1 MHMMN
6 NIKRILTML
15 EKAQNRLARQCYH
28 DPKQYPKVFFEIEE
42 CINHI
47 RLWINERNIFQS
59 LEYFYVA
66 LATLIDELGRLISQ
80 LWEICKPKKGKKGI
94 SKTQRDRQQ
103 YRIFHSIRS
112 MLTNITQKVNN
123 SKSNDS
129 TIGIAF
135 EIGMLRSF
143 DQSIIKNVKR
153 KMKDLIS
160 KRGNQTYIFS
170 CNDIEGYQAL
180 VKDNKKF
187 RIEVLDKLDEYAH
200 HTGHK
205 PTCSGHKEYILF
217 GFRKHPRKTIMNGG
231 EQKIFPIRMIQCK
244 KCKQKFSLVPSFL
257 PREKN
262 FGIEIIGHV
271 YRNMYRFNLSIQGVI
286 EDLKIIGKK
295 SVKSKQ
301 TILNWNRWAGSLH
314 PATILTRAG
323 VKGSGYLQEDEG
335 FEKEP
340 NLRTYSVVMVD
351 PKNLLVWHSDYV
363 DHVDEEGLCGSFED
377 FLQKIDFKILG
388 VTKDKWK
395 ASTNALKAV
404 FHRIWIGYCHRHC
417 LKKFRY
423 ALSKYQEQSKCTDQ
437 EVTRLYKKFK
447 KVLKTSTSKVNLEI
461 KLKTLDDDAF
471 SHPLLKK
478 RLAELKDNATHYT
491 AHKNRK
497 GITQTTSIVDN
508 YLKSIKRKLKQIESF
523 RDKEWA
529 SLFFRAHATIR
540 NFVPFLPGAKN
551 HHKSPFE
558 LAGGQTYELPWIQ
571 VMNVHNA
578 FLFNENAF

>member
-1 MHMMN
+1 MIN
-6 NIKRILTML
+6 NIKRTLTML
-15 EKAQNRLARQCYH
+15 WKSLNRLARQCFH
-28 DPKQYPKVFFEIEE
+28 DPKQYPDVFLEIEE
-42 CINHI
+42 CINNI
-47 RLWINERNIFQS
+47 RSWLNEMEIFHS
-59 LEYFYVA
+59 LQYIHVT
-66 LATLIDELGRLISQ
+66 LSSLIDELGGLISQ
-80 LWEICKPKKGKKGI
+80 LWETCKPNKGKKGI
-94 SKTQRDRQQ
+94 SKTQRDRQSF
-103 YRIFHSIRS
+103 RIISSSRS
-112 MLTNITQKVNN
+112 MINSITHKLSSV
-123 SKSNDS
+123 KCDDS
-129 TIGIAF
+129 TISIAL
-135 EIGMLRSF
+135 EIGMLKCF
-143 DQSIIKNVKR
+143 DKSIIKNIKN
-153 KMKDLIS
+153 KTKSLIS
-160 KRGNQTYIFS
+160 KRGNQTYIFPYD
-170 CNDIEGYQAL
+170 DIENYHAL
-180 VKDNKKF
+180 IKDNKKF
-187 RIEVLDKLDEYAH
+187 CVEVLARLDEYTH

-205 PTCSGHKEYILF
+205 PRCSGPKEYILF
-217 GFRKHPRKTIMNGG
+217 GFRGNPRKTIMIGG
-231 EQKIFPIRMIQCK
+231 EKRIFPIRMIQCK
-244 KCKQKFSLVPSFL
+244 KCKQQFSLMPSFL

-271 YRNMYRFNLSIQGVI
+271 YRNLYRFNLSIQGVI

-363 DHVDEEGLCGSFED
+363 DHVDEKQLSGSFEN
-377 FLQKIDFKILG
+377 FLRKIDFKILG

-395 ASTNALKAV
+395 ASTNALKTV
-404 FHRIWIGYCHRHC
+404 FHGIWIGYCHRHC
-417 LKKFRY
+417 LKK
-423 ALSKYQEQSKCTDQ
+423 ALDALLKYQVQSKCSDQ

-478 RLAELKDNATHYT
+478 RVAELKENATHYT
-491 AHKNRK
+491 SYKNRK

-508 YLKSIKRKLKQIESF
+508 YLKGIKRKLKQIESF

-529 SLFFRAHATIR
+529 SIFFRAHANIR

-551 HHKSPFE
+551 AHKSPFE
-558 LAGGQTYELPWIQ
+558 LASGQTYDLPWIQ
-571 VMNVHNA
+571 AMNVHNA
-578 FLFNENAF
+578 FLFTENAF